1 LFRKNLKKVLYGQAV
16 TTGPASYSVGR
27 RLLEGD
33 ALATFNNKATELNAE
48 TVANFNVCLDAVA
61 ASVFPRRALLLQKR
75 YMRRFLRKPST
86 MTTREYVARINEINN
101 YLPSF
106 PPTVEGGQAPE
117 KLPADE
123 ISDLLEFGVPH
134 SWQREMVI
142 QDFDPLQHTVSDF
155 VAFAERL
162 EQVEATENGAANQR
176 IPKKDKSTKETGK
189 RKRSLTDSMAKR
201 ATKNS
206 GKDCLLH
213 GEGCGH
219 STDQCFTLQAQ
230 AKRMKKSYDDD
241 SKKSSSKK
249 SFKKQEIH
257 VLISEAVEKAL
268 AAKSSK
274 KSKIKNKKEELKE
287 FSNLSI
293 SSNES
298 EGDDKST
305 ASSTAESTDSS
316 T

>member
-1 LFRKNLKKVLYGQAV
+1 
-16 TTGPASYSVGR
+16 
-27 RLLEGD
+27 
-33 ALATFNNKATELNAE
+33 
-48 TVANFNVCLDAVA
+48 
-61 ASVFPRRALLLQKR
+61 
-75 YMRRFLRKPST
+75 
-86 MTTREYVARINEINN
+86 
-101 YLPSF
+101 
-106 PPTVEGGQAPE
+106 VEGGPAPE

-176 IPKKDKSTKETGK
+176 IPKKEKSGKETGK

-201 ATKNS
+201 ASKNS

-268 AAKSSK
+268 ANKSSK
-274 KSKIKNKKEELKE
+274 KSKTKNKKEELRE

-293 SSNES
+293 SSNE
-298 EGDDKST
+298 GDDDDNKST